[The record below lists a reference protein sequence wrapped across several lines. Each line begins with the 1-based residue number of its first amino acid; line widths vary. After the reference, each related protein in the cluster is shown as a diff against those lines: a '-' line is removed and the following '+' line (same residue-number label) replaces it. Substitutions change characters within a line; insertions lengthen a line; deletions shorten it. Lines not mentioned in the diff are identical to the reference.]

1 MEKDN
6 CKLVF
11 EERLL
16 SIGIPTQVEDCKNP
30 HSRDEEHL
38 EACDW
43 YDAEVLEGI
52 QESAEATLPKPKGGA
67 KNSGAKITHGFRENV
82 QPSKDKAHFCVEVG
96 GQTNQYTATHNNET
110 DKKPI
115 SQERQAMSKNRRH
128 NKEVKASRSLF
139 KR

>member
-1 MEKDN
+1 M
-6 CKLVF
+6 
-11 EERLL
+11 

-82 QPSKDKAHFCVEVG
+82 QPSKDKAHFWHSVWKSAG
-96 GQTNQYTATHNNET
+96 RPINTQLHTIMKQTRNQYHKNVKQCQRTEDTIR
-110 DKKPI
+110 K
-115 SQERQAMSKNRRH
+115 SKLLEAFLNG
-128 NKEVKASRSLF
+128 NGDLVKEI
-139 KR
+139 